1 MKLKRILAALMALS
15 IAASL
20 LVLPAG
26 AASGGAFTDISD
38 PEVAEAAELLRLL
51 GVVSGTGGTTY
62 RPGGTLTRAEF
73 CKMAVDVMGKGDLE
87 PAQRGR
93 TIFLDVGSTHWAR
106 GYVNL
111 ASSLTTSGELAG
123 TGTSNTTQ
131 GDGDSSAPTV
141 ANDRLILGV
150 GNGNFEP
157 DRAITYG
164 EAVAI
169 LTRILGYN
177 TGDIAPGAAWYDG
190 YLAVGATCGLTEG
203 LNLSGASGL
212 TRGQAALLFENLLF
226 ACGKGSEEC
235 YLVSKLGGTLTDDVV
250 LLSVDTNTA
259 TGSNT
264 VTVATGT
271 TTSSPK
277 TERAGLSAQLLG
289 VRGEMVQDKNGKFL
303 TLRPSESD
311 SVRRITI
318 TGKVDANYVTAS
330 GEKITIQPA
339 TVVWKDGEATTFE
352 KVWSYLYSG
361 TPMTLVYGPAGKLD
375 YVYLSSASQSSDN
388 VMVAR
393 TKPNGTSNPFAS
405 LTGAGTFQIYK
416 NGVPATLSD
425 LRQYDVATFDAG
437 SRILRVSDLR
447 LTGYYQNASPNPTA
461 PTTVTMLGQDFT
473 VLPGAVEDLTAFRP
487 GDQVTLL
494 FTSDGRVAGALDPSV
509 ARSTTVGVVE
519 ECSTT
524 TAKVK
529 PLLNFFNAK
538 GEAVVF
544 EGTVN
549 LGESAAAKMVGQLV
563 TVSAS
568 KDRINLSK
576 LTGGSTVSGTLSV
589 AQRTL
594 DGVELAENVR
604 MFERVGNSEPKEIT
618 FDQLTRDSVPSSK
631 ILYAEKDYSGKYSIL
646 VFDDVTGDQYNYG
659 FSRFTPADPVESDSM
674 AYSNASIAVQNGAD
688 PEGKNSLVCGTTFRY
703 NEPIGIATSIE
714 TLDGSHKLA
723 GSVTL
728 QKADGA
734 VRAGYD
740 PDTHTLKVGDKVF
753 PISQQVWCYNKT
765 TGYWFEGETGYERFE
780 LARAYAEEMTVY
792 YDKSPDQGGKIR
804 LVVVE

>member
-1 MKLKRILAALMALS
+1 MKLKRILAALVAVS
-15 IAASL
+15 IGVSL
-20 LVLPAG
+20 LILPAG
-26 AASGGAFTDISD
+26 AASGGSFTDISD

-51 GVVSGTGGTTY
+51 GVVNGTGGTSY
-62 RPGGTLTRAEF
+62 RPSGTLTRAEF

-123 TGTSNTTQ
+123 TGSSQ

-157 DRAITYG
+157 DRPITYG

-169 LTRILGYN
+169 LTRMLGYN

-190 YLAVGATCGLTEG
+190 YLAVGATTGLTEG

-271 TTSSPK
+271 STSSPK
-277 TERAGLSAQLLG
+277 TERTALSAQLLG
-289 VRGEMVQDKNGKFL
+289 VRGQMVQDKNGEFL

-311 SVRRITI
+311 SIRRITV

-361 TPMTLVYGPAGKLD
+361 TPMTLCYGPAGKLD

-393 TKPNGTSNPFAS
+393 TKPTGTSNPFAS
-405 LTGAGTFQIYK
+405 LTGGGEYQIYK
-416 NGVPATLSD
+416 NGVPATVAD

-447 LTGYYQNASPNPTA
+447 LTGYYENASPNPTA
-461 PTTVTMLGQDFT
+461 PSTVTMLGQDFT
-473 VLPGAVEDLTAFRP
+473 VLPGAVEDLAAFRP
-487 GDQVTLL
+487 GDEVTLL

-544 EGTVN
+544 EGDVN
-549 LGESAAAKMVGQLV
+549 LSESSAAKMVGQLV
-563 TVSAS
+563 TVSS
-568 KDRINLSK
+568 GKDRINLSK
-576 LTGGSTVSGTLSV
+576 LTGGSSVSGTLNV

-594 DGVELAENVR
+594 DGVELAANVR

-618 FDQLTRDSVPSSK
+618 YDQLTRNTVPSSK
-631 ILYAEKDYSGKYSIL
+631 ILYAGKDYSGKYSVL
-646 VFDDVTGDQYNYG
+646 VFDDVTGDQYTYG
-659 FSRFTPADPVESDSM
+659 FARFTPADPVDSDSM
-674 AYSNASIAVQNGAD
+674 AYSNAHISVQNGG
-688 PEGKNSLVCGTTFRY
+688 ESQTLVCGATFR
-703 NEPIGIATSIE
+703 NGDVIGIAPSIE
-714 TLDGSHKLA
+714 TLDGEHKLA

-728 QKADGA
+728 QKADGV
-734 VRAGYD
+734 VRANYD
-740 PDTHTLKVGDKVF
+740 PDAHTLKVGDKVF
-753 PISQQVWCYNKT
+753 PISQEVWCYNKT
-765 TGYWFEGETGYERFE
+765 TSYWFGGDGESGYERFE

>member
-26 AASGGAFTDISD
+26 ASTGGAFTDISD

-51 GVVSGTGGTTY
+51 GVVNGTGGSSF

-123 TGTSNTTQ
+123 TGNSQ
-131 GDGDSSAPTV
+131 GDGDSSTPTV

-157 DRAITYG
+157 DRPITYG

-169 LTRILGYN
+169 LTRILSYN
-177 TGDIAPGAAWYDG
+177 TGDIAPGGAWYDG
-190 YLAVGATCGLTEG
+190 YLAVGATTGLTEG

-226 ACGKGSEEC
+226 ANSKGSEEC

-271 TTSSPK
+271 STSSPK
-277 TERAGLSAQLLG
+277 TERTALSAQLLG
-289 VRGEMVQDKNGKFL
+289 VRGQMVQDKNGKFL
-303 TLRPSESD
+303 TLRPSDSD

-339 TVVWKDGEATTFE
+339 TVVWKNGEATTFE

-405 LTGAGTFQIYK
+405 LTGGGEFQIYK
-416 NGVPATLSD
+416 NGVPAKLSD

-447 LTGYYQNASPNPTA
+447 LTGYYENASPNPTA
-461 PTTVTMLGQDFT
+461 PTTVTMLGQEFT
-473 VLPGAVEDLTAFRP
+473 VLPGAVEDLSAFRP

-519 ECSTT
+519 ECSTSS
-524 TAKVK
+524 AKVK

-538 GEAVVF
+538 GEEVVF
-544 EGTVN
+544 EGTVS
-549 LGESAAAKMVGQLV
+549 LSESAAAKMVGQLV
-563 TVSAS
+563 TVSSS
-568 KDRINLSK
+568 KDRIHLSK
-576 LTGGSTVSGTLSV
+576 LTGGSTVSGNLSV

-594 DGVELAENVR
+594 NGVELSANVR

-618 FDQLTRDSVPSSK
+618 FDQLTRDTVPSTK
-631 ILYAEKDYSGKYSIL
+631 ILYAEKDYSGKYSVL

-659 FSRFTPADPVESDSM
+659 FANFTPADPVEPGSM
-674 AYSNASIAVQNGAD
+674 ESSNAHIAVENGGES
-688 PEGKNSLVCGTTFRY
+688 PTLVCGTTFRY
-703 NEPIGIATSIE
+703 NEPIGIAASIE
-714 TLDGSHKLA
+714 TLNGEHKLA

-728 QKADGA
+728 QQAKGA
-734 VRAGYD
+734 TRAGYD
-740 PDTHTLKVGDKVF
+740 PDTHTLKVGDKEF

-765 TGYWFEGETGYERFE
+765 TGYWFQADTGYERFE

-792 YDKSPDQGGKIR
+792 YDKSPEQGGKIR

>member
-1 MKLKRILAALMALS
+1 MKLKRILAALVAVS
-15 IAASL
+15 IGASL
-20 LVLPAG
+20 LILPAG
-26 AASGGAFTDISD
+26 AASGGSFTDISD

-51 GVVSGTGGTTY
+51 GVVNGTGGSSF

-123 TGTSNTTQ
+123 TGSSQ
-131 GDGDSSAPTV
+131 GEGDSSAPTV

-157 DRAITYG
+157 DRPITYG

-177 TGDIAPGAAWYDG
+177 TGDIAPGGSWYDG
-190 YLAVGATCGLTEG
+190 YLAVGATAGLTDG

-226 ACGKGSEEC
+226 ASGKGSEEC

-259 TGSNT
+259 TGANT

-271 TTSSPK
+271 STSTPK
-277 TERAGLSAQLLG
+277 TERTALSSQLLG

-311 SVRRITI
+311 SVQRITI
-318 TGKVDANYVTAS
+318 NGKVDANYVTAS
-330 GEKITIQPA
+330 GEKITIQPD
-339 TVVWKDGEATTFE
+339 TVVWKNGEATTFE

-393 TKPNGTSNPFAS
+393 TKPTGNSNPFAS
-405 LTGAGTFQIYK
+405 LTGGGEFQIYK
-416 NGVPATLSD
+416 NGVPAKLSD

-447 LTGYYQNASPNPTA
+447 LTGYYENASPNPTA
-461 PTTVTMLGQDFT
+461 PTTVRMLGQDFA
-473 VLPGAVEDLTAFRP
+473 VLPGAVEDLSAFRP
-487 GDQVTLL
+487 GDEVTLL
-494 FTSDGRVAGALDPSV
+494 FSSDGRVAGALDPSV

-519 ECSTT
+519 ECSTGS
-524 TAKVK
+524 AKVK

-544 EGTVN
+544 TGNVTLSET
-549 LGESAAAKMVGQLV
+549 EAAKMVGQLV
-563 TVSAS
+563 TVSS
-568 KDRINLSK
+568 GKDRIYLSK
-576 LTGGSTVSGTLSV
+576 LTSGSAVSGTLNV
-589 AQRTL
+589 AQRAIN
-594 DGVELAENVR
+594 GVELAENVR

-618 FDQLTRDSVPSSK
+618 FDQLTRDTVPAAK
-631 ILYAEKDYSGKYSIL
+631 ILYAVKDYSGKYSVL

-659 FSRFTPADPVESDSM
+659 FAVFEDAVNDPNDPWASTNAKISVSNGGES
-674 AYSNASIAVQNGAD
+674 
-688 PEGKNSLVCGTTFRY
+688 EKLVCGTTFRY
-703 NEPIGIATSIE
+703 NEPIGIVASIE
-714 TLDGSHKLA
+714 IAQEGNHKLA
-723 GSVTL
+723 GSVSL
-728 QKADGA
+728 QQVKGIT
-734 VRAGYD
+734 RGGYD
-740 PDTHTLKVGDKVF
+740 PDTHTLKVGDQVF
-753 PISQQVWCYNKT
+753 PISQEVWCYNRT
-765 TGYWFEGETGYERFE
+765 TAYWFKADTGYERFE

-792 YDKSPDQGGKIR
+792 YDKAPSQGGKIR